1 MHPSGGVNYSSPV
14 YKHLDILKEA
24 EEYVVGQRA
33 RESAAAAAAAATAP
47 SKVAEEKVV
56 TNKKKTI
63 SCSKGKVTKKVT
75 AVNPKCP
82 TGYKKK

>member
-1 MHPSGGVNYSSPV
+1 M

-33 RESAAAAAAAATAP
+33 RESAAAAAAAAAAATAP